1 MRKLLQEESPAVFR
15 NLDRIILGTLAV
27 LLLLY
32 IASGIYVVQANE
44 VALLRRFGALR
55 DEMIN
60 PGIHYRIPWP
70 VDRVDKIKIKE
81 VKRMEVGFSPEL
93 GDARYEAL
101 LPYCITG
108 DKNIIHTHFAI
119 QYRIEDAGKYLFTA
133 KNPRTLLKEQAN
145 RAILDAVARMAVDPV
160 LTTGKR
166 ELELDTQEAIRQE
179 VDEIGL
185 GISIVSIETKSI
197 QPPRMVIDA
206 FNDVITAREEK
217 STAIHEAENYRNR
230 IIPQAKA
237 DANNLI
243 EEAEAYKYQRVEAAK
258 GESDRFAKLYEKARS
273 APEVTRD
280 RLFLE
285 LVDEMLPRVKTYVLA
300 SDENGRPVRLKLI
313 KGTMPT
319 VPQLR

>member
-1 MRKLLQEESPAVFR
+1 MRKLFLEERSAMFR
-15 NLDRIILGTLAV
+15 NLDRIVLGTLGV
-27 LLLLY
+27 LVVLY

-55 DEMIN
+55 EETVT

-70 VDRVDKIKIKE
+70 VDRVDKIRIKE
-81 VKRMEVGFSPEL
+81 VKRMEVGFSPDL
-93 GDARYEAL
+93 GDSRYEAL

-119 QYRIEDAGKYLFTA
+119 QYRIEDADKYLFTA
-133 KNPRTLLKEQAN
+133 RDPQRLLREQAN
-145 RAILDAVARMAVDPV
+145 RAIIEAVAEKGVDPV

-166 ELELDTQEAIRQE
+166 ELELAIQASIREE
-179 VDEIGL
+179 VENIGL

-217 STAIHEAENYRNR
+217 STAIHEAENYSNR
-230 IIPQAKA
+230 ILPQAKA
-237 DANNLI
+237 EANKLL
-243 EEAEAYKYQRVEAAK
+243 EEAEAYKFQRVEAAR
-258 GESDRFAKLYEKARS
+258 GESDRFGKLYQKARG
-273 APEVTRD
+273 APEVTRH

-285 LVDEMLPRVKTYVLA
+285 LVDEMLPRVKVYVLA
-300 SDENGRPVRLKLI
+300 SNDQGRPVKLKLI

-319 VPQLR
+319 VPQLP